1 MDERVRTDERS
12 GVTGASGGRPVPAR
26 GSARRLLTLP
36 LLGALLA
43 TGAAACSTDNS
54 AALGNWAK
62 QVCDGLRAPVTQS
75 QDAMKDTGLVK
86 DGEAPADLQKR
97 LATDLGN
104 LGTANQSIAD
114 AIDKAGAPKVDNGA
128 GLQKDAV
135 NELRQAA
142 QGYQDV
148 QKKLT
153 ALPTD
158 DQAKFADGLKSIGD
172 QVQQLSTL
180 STGALGKVQTGDLG
194 TAIAKQ
200 PGCKS
205 QDAGPAAGASGSP
218 GASGS
223 ANPAGS
229 PAAGASPSAGASG
242 SPSGSA
248 SAAPSSAPSNA
259 PSAPPSTGQSA
270 APSGSGSG
278 SPAAAGASPG

>member
-1 MDERVRTDERS
+1 MLADERS
-12 GVTGASGGRPVPAR
+12 RRAGRGGSRPAAPR
-26 GSARRLLTLP
+26 GSARRLLALP

-43 TGAAACSTDNS
+43 TGAAACSSDNS
-54 AALGNWAK
+54 AALGNWAT
-62 QVCDGLRAPVTQS
+62 QVCNGLRGPVTQS
-75 QDAMKDTGLVK
+75 QDAMRDTGLVNS
-86 DGEAPADLQKR
+86 GEAPTDLQKR
-97 LATDLGN
+97 LATDLGS
-104 LGTANQSIAD
+104 LGTATQQIAD

-148 QKKLT
+148 QKKLA

-194 TAIAKQ
+194 TALAKQ

-205 QDAGPAAGASGSP
+205 QDAGASGSP
-218 GASGS
+218 NPGSSPSGS
-223 ANPAGS
+223 VAPSGS
-229 PAAGASPSAGASG
+229 PAAGSASG
-242 SPSGSA
+242 STSPSGGP
-248 SAAPSSAPSNA
+248 AA
-259 PSAPPSTGQSA
+259 
-270 APSGSGSG
+270 SG
-278 SPAAAGASPG
+278 SPAASGGPAASGSPATSGASPS